1 MSEQLI
7 STSQEMEEA
16 LAAVRVE
23 DYASI
28 EEYYKKL
35 DEIQQYYLDR
45 MTFMQG
51 EMQKA
56 LDNNKS
62 LYEQDW

>member
-35 DEIQQYYLDR
+35 DEI
-45 MTFMQG
+45 
-51 EMQKA
+51 
-56 LDNNKS
+56 
-62 LYEQDW
+62 

>member
-45 MTFMQG
+45 MGYMQG
-51 EMQKA
+51 EM
-56 LDNNKS
+56 
-62 LYEQDW
+62 

>member
-1 MSEQLI
+1 
-7 STSQEMEEA
+7 MEEA

-35 DEIQQYYLDR
+35 DEIQ
-45 MTFMQG
+45 
-51 EMQKA
+51 
-56 LDNNKS
+56 
-62 LYEQDW
+62 